1 MPRAFKLAALT
12 TGALIAMSL
21 ALRVLNPFGVPAP
34 DVSDWVP
41 HLWALGAFTVVALTH
56 SWAPTIAWSALIVGA
71 TAAAYGVEGIARE
84 YRALQGDPTPAL
96 AILLTVALSIPPL
109 VAAAYATAG
118 TAGGRRA
125 RSVDAAAWAGAIG
138 LSALLIWALVRRALD
153 AERGGVPGWAWLGII
168 AVLWGLGLSRDLRPA
183 VVRTRTRLRTE
194 GRPNR
199 PGAAFVALRVF
210 LDELVPGREAGRAE
224 AAESERG
231 RLAADLH
238 AEVLPS
244 LRRALAEAES
254 GGTVERLAADL
265 RTAVDEVEA
274 MLLARR
280 SIVLEEMGLLSGLE
294 WLAERTEDRSDVRV
308 QILVETDASG
318 PASRDGR
325 SPAAATSS
333 GPRSGSRSSRSTT
346 SCGTRPAPP
355 SPSGWRSPRAAST
368 CASRTTRTGR
378 RSTRRARPGAAG
390 AGSRTCAR
398 RRRRPAR
405 ARDRPRR
412 RRPGHGDRLP
422 LGRLARRQAP
432 LRVAATA
439 RTLDPHA
446 PLRDPTDGR
455 RRRSAR
461 PWTASCEP
469 SPTRP
474 GGSGA
479 RGASHGHR
487 LHHPPRDSATTSAAR
502 VSRSTPSSSR

>member
-1 MPRAFKLAALT
+1 MGGREGPRVTRAGTATAGERAPEPRGDAPTAEARERVPRAFKVAALT
-12 TGALIAMSL
+12 TGALIGASL
-21 ALRVLNPFGVPAP
+21 ALRVLNPFGVPPP

-41 HLWALGAFTVVALTH
+41 HLWAMGALTVVALTH
-56 SWAPTIAWSALIVGA
+56 TWAPTIAWSALIVGA

-84 YRALQGDPTPAL
+84 YRAVTLQDPSPAL
-96 AILLTVALSIPPL
+96 AILLTIALSIPPL
-109 VAAAYATAG
+109 VAAAYATG
-118 TAGGRRA
+118 GGGRRA
-125 RSVDAAAWAGAIG
+125 RSIDAAAWAGAFG

-168 AVLWGLGLSRDLRPA
+168 TILWGLGLARDLRPA

-318 PASRDGR
+318 V
-325 SPAAATSS
+325 AT
-333 GPRSGSRSSRSTT
+333 G
-346 SCGTRPAPP
+346 
-355 SPSGWRSPRAAST
+355 
-368 CASRTTRTGR
+368 
-378 RSTRRARPGAAG
+378 AG
-390 AGSRTCAR
+390 AGTS
-398 RRRRPAR
+398 
-405 ARDRPRR
+405 
-412 RRPGHGDRLP
+412 
-422 LGRLARRQAP
+422 GR
-432 LRVAATA
+432 
-439 RTLDPHA
+439 
-446 PLRDPTDGR
+446 
-455 RRRSAR
+455 
-461 PWTASCEP
+461 
-469 SPTRP
+469 
-474 GGSGA
+474 
-479 RGASHGHR
+479 
-487 LHHPPRDSATTSAAR
+487 PPRDVERAAFRVAQLALDNVVRHAPGASVAVRVAVAPGRVHVRVEDDAEGPPIDEAGAAR
-502 VSRSTPSSSR
+502 RGRRGLADMRAEAQATGASLQIGRGAGDRGTAIDYRWDA